1 MSSEDSSAQAAAPGV
16 PINPWV
22 IAITVTMSTFM
33 EVLDTSIANVAL
45 PHIGGSLSAAQEES
59 TMVLT
64 CYLAA
69 NAVVL
74 PLSGWL
80 SSLMGRKRYYMT
92 CVLLFTLSSAMCGMA
107 GSLGQL
113 IFFRVLQGLSGGGL
127 QPSVQAILVDT
138 FPPRKRGMAMAVY
151 GMAIMVA
158 PILGPTLGGWITD
171 NYSWRWIFFINV
183 PVGVVS
189 LFFSN
194 MVLED
199 PAYLQEQRATRRGQ
213 PIRVDFIG
221 LGLLALGLASLELF
235 LAKGQEKDW
244 FDSQFITIMA
254 TIAAVGLVG
263 AVLWELHHPQP
274 IVNFRLLK
282 DRNFLFCSIT
292 VFCAFGVLYGST
304 VLLPQMLQTLMGY
317 SATKAGFVLSPAGF
331 ATMLLMPVVGMLLTW
346 KVDSRWLIITGLL
359 IVSAASFWMSTL
371 NLQVAPSHVIWP
383 RIVQTMGAALLW
395 VPINTAAY
403 LTISREQTNNASGLF
418 SLIRNEGSSIG
429 VAITTALLQRHA
441 QFHQSHLA
449 AHVNPLNPTA
459 TGMLAQMSQ
468 AGLEHGAGAGM
479 AQRQGLARLY
489 GLVQHQAMAMSY
501 LDMFRLFALASLAVI
516 PFVLLMRR
524 AVVKGKADAAAAH

>member
-1 MSSEDSSAQAAAPGV
+1 MATEGSVQAAAPV
-16 PINPWV
+16 LPINPWFV
-22 IAITVTMSTFM
+22 AITVTMATFM

-45 PHIGGSLSAAQEES
+45 PHIGGSLSASSEES

-64 CYLAA
+64 SYLAS

-80 SSLMGRKRYYMT
+80 SSLMGRKRFYMV
-92 CVLLFTLSSAMCGMA
+92 CVLLFTMSSAMCGMA

-138 FPPRKRGMAMAVY
+138 FPPQKRGMAMAVY

-171 NYSWRWIFFINV
+171 NYSWRWIFFINL
-183 PVGVVS
+183 PVGILSLIVS
-189 LFFSN
+189 NL
-194 MVLED
+194 VLED
-199 PAYLQEQRATRRGQ
+199 PPYLKAQRATLRSK
-213 PIRVDFIG
+213 PIQVDFIG
-221 LGLLALGLASLELF
+221 LGLLALGLAALEIF

-244 FDSQFITIMA
+244 FSTRWMTIMA
-254 TIAAVGLVG
+254 VVAATGLIG
-263 AVLWELHHPQP
+263 AVVWELRHPQP

-282 DRNFLFCSIT
+282 DRNYLFCSIT

-331 ATMLLMPVVGMLLTW
+331 ATMLLMPLVGMMLAW
-346 KVDSRWLIITGLL
+346 KVDSRWLIIAGL
-359 IVSAASFWMSTL
+359 IVVSGASFWMSTL
-371 NLQVAPSHVIWP
+371 NLQVSPAYVIWP

-403 LTISREQTNNASGLF
+403 LSIPREQTNNATGLF

-429 VAITTALLQRHA
+429 VAITTTLLARHA
-441 QFHQSHLA
+441 QSHQFQLA
-449 AHVNPLNPTA
+449 GHVNPLNPTA
-459 TGMLAQMSQ
+459 TGMLSQ
-468 AGLEHGAGAGM
+468 FGLDGSVMGSL
-479 AQRQGLARLY
+479 AQRQGLAHIY
-489 GLVQHQAMAMSY
+489 GLVQQQALVMSY
-501 LDMFRLFALASLAVI
+501 LDMFRLFAVASLAVI
-516 PFVLLMRR
+516 PFVLMMRR
-524 AVVKGKADAAAAH
+524 SVAKGKTAAAH